1 MRESDNIVS
10 GLPVQGAL
18 SRECV
23 TEGLWTGLRS
33 DPADNPSVIRL
44 A

>member
-1 MRESDNIVS
+1 MKGGNRAFGSPE
-10 GLPVQGAL
+10 QGEL

-23 TEGLWTGLRS
+23 TEGLWSSFCTGPS
-33 DPADNPSVIRL
+33 NNPSVIRL